1 MRAKLENVISQVAR
15 RNLRRGFTLVEILIV
30 VVILGILASVVLP
43 QFSDASHQAR
53 ENTLKDDLRYLRTQ
67 VAVFKAQHRDVPP
80 GYAAGDTATFPSDD
94 TAFVEQLTK
103 FSSEGCAT
111 STTGSAVYRFGPYLT
126 TMPSNPL
133 NGKSAVKM
141 TTDFTY
147 DSSGVYGWLYNPVT
161 QQIVANNSG
170 TDTNGQTYIS
180 Y

>member
-1 MRAKLENVISQVAR
+1 MDRSAGESGSAAESGWRSSQFRKMQNTRGICITGTLITSISIPRKQNR
-15 RNLRRGFTLVEILIV
+15 RN
-30 VVILGILASVVLP
+30 
-43 QFSDASHQAR
+43 
-53 ENTLKDDLRYLRTQ
+53 
-67 VAVFKAQHRDVPP
+67 
-80 GYAAGDTATFPSDD
+80 PSKHP
-94 TAFVEQLTK
+94 F
-103 FSSEGCAT
+103 AT